1 MASDTIPIIIGMVV
15 SFFIVRWIY
24 QNRNSLEP
32 SEGPAREAMQQLA
45 SMFPNVPLSVIR
57 NEMARA
63 GSMPAAIERLLAL
76 SSTYPVRLPERQ
88 YRDST
93 PTHHKNTLQS
103 IAQLPLAEVPS
114 KPLQVDS
121 ESWSKDASLRER
133 LLVQKKQEMLLKA
146 RRRFLEKD
154 LRPVGTTRNH
164 LDQTE

>member
-1 MASDTIPIIIGMVV
+1 
-15 SFFIVRWIY
+15 
-24 QNRNSLEP
+24 
-32 SEGPAREAMQQLA
+32 MQQLA

-93 PTHHKNTLQS
+93 PTHHKVSTDSSDRFILVQNTLQS
-103 IAQLPLAEVPS
+103 IAQQPLAEVPS

-146 RRRFLEKD
+146 RRYSNRVFIFCF
-154 LRPVGTTRNH
+154 RVVGDSLKRIR
-164 LDQTE
+164 DQ